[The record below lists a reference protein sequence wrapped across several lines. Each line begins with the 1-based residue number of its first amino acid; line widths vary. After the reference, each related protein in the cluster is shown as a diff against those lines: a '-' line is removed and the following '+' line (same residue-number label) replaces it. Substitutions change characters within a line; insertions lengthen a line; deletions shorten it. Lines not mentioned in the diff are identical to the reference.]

1 MQPARQSSRIYR
13 ESGDEQEFNELK
25 SQEFES
31 SSITTEPPLFRNLLF
46 LDIVDAPKQRQNG

>member
-25 SQEFES
+25 SQEFEP
-31 SSITTEPPLFRNLLF
+31 SSITTEPPLFQNLFF